1 MVIFDWA
8 IVVAVCIGFLI
19 IMLFSW
25 SDLLRDLKYYRNKS
39 KNVRH
44 MKAFK
49 RKSKPSKDTTSKI
62 SKT

>member
-8 IVVAVCIGFLI
+8 IVVAVYRFLI

-39 KNVRH
+39 KNDETDE
-44 MKAFK
+44 
-49 RKSKPSKDTTSKI
+49 SI
-62 SKT
+62 